1 MTQQSGVFNV
11 LSLIYSNLNNLCF
24 IFCKSL
30 LGIFLNFLH
39 NNDKDI
45 LNGERSVN
53 IYWEYRYQISYKF
66 CPVILTWSALLL
78 NSDKKKIRSIR
89 INKIKI
95 VL

>member
-24 IFCKSL
+24 IFCKNL
-30 LGIFLNFLH
+30 LGIFLNFFH

-53 IYWEYRYQISYKF
+53 I
-66 CPVILTWSALLL
+66 C
-78 NSDKKKIRSIR
+78 
-89 INKIKI
+89 
-95 VL
+95 